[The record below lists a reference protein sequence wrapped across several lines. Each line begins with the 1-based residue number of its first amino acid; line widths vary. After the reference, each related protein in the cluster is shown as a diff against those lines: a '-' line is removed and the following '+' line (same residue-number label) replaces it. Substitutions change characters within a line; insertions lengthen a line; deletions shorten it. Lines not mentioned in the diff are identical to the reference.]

1 MSMRVRFLLC
11 FAAKSSEI
19 AIDGTLVLVT
29 AVSSRFCAERTEHS
43 ETLSWESEIRVA
55 SF

>member
-1 MSMRVRFLLC
+1 MPGRGMSMRVRFLLC

-29 AVSSRFCAERTEHS
+29 ACAS
-43 ETLSWESEIRVA
+43 PSPC
-55 SF
+55 